1 MKKITVAIISVVLL
15 TLGAYAKDLKV
26 LTIGNSFA
34 ESVYLYLPKIAKA
47 EGEKLVLEGANH
59 GGCELHRHWSYVE
72 KEEASPDVKMY
83 RNNKM
88 TLKEILKS
96 RQWDI
101 VTIQQA
107 SHLSWRIPIFRMRN
121 ICTITSKNTPPK
133 RR

>member
-34 ESVYLYLPKIAKA
+34 ESVFRYLPKIAKA

-59 GGCELHRHWSYVE
+59 GGCELQRHWSYVE

-101 VTIQQA
+101 VTI
-107 SHLSWRIPIFRMRN
+107 
-121 ICTITSKNTPPK
+121 
-133 RR
+133 

>member
-34 ESVYLYLPKIAKA
+34 ESVFRYLPKIAKA

-72 KEEASPDVKMY
+72 
-83 RNNKM
+83 
-88 TLKEILKS
+88 
-96 RQWDI
+96 
-101 VTIQQA
+101 
-107 SHLSWRIPIFRMRN
+107 
-121 ICTITSKNTPPK
+121 
-133 RR
+133 